1 MAKSI
6 CISIRICS
14 YLKYAKHVKATMLKP
29 QQLPHPS
36 YRVTNSPMLN
46 ISVANQPLADNELMA
61 AIDIGSNSF
70 HLAIARL
77 DHGEVRKV
85 TSMSE
90 KVQLAA
96 GLDENNILNAA
107 AERRGLECLSRFV
120 ARLDSVPPER
130 IRIVATNALRQ
141 AKNAEDF
148 IKRANAILPK
158 PIEII
163 AGREEARLIHLGVS
177 HTNASSDK
185 RLVMDIGGGSTE
197 FIIGKGFEPLLTESL
212 QMGCVAFTKKFFAD
226 GQITEKAFANAIA
239 AARKE
244 MLAINGQ
251 YQKTGWNSVI
261 GSSGTIK
268 AVRNVLVSKGW
279 SDEQERITYKG
290 VKKLEDLLITIGDV
304 NDIELE
310 GVKEHRKAVFPA
322 GVAVLRAAMKVLGI
336 DTIAYSDGAL
346 REGVMYDMLGRFAS
360 EDVRDRSVL
369 ALNKRYS
376 VDKKQARQVV
386 RTSRHLFKQVKD
398 ELQLTS
404 DDADLLRRA
413 AYLHEIGLAI
423 SHNNYHRHSAYLL
436 ENSDIPG
443 FSQVDQKRMS
453 QLMLSHRRK
462 LKSDMLE
469 QICLIG
475 GNQLI
480 YLCLLLRLAVLA
492 HHSRSE
498 YELPDMHLVV
508 TDTNCWQITV
518 STDKKH
524 YAFLFSDLEAEIEQF
539 AKWGIKLTVIEAQAQ
554 AE

>member
-1 MAKSI
+1 
-6 CISIRICS
+6 
-14 YLKYAKHVKATMLKP
+14 
-29 QQLPHPS
+29 
-36 YRVTNSPMLN
+36 MLN
-46 ISVANQPLADNELMA
+46 TLLENPPLADDELMA

-85 TSMSE
+85 VSMSE

-96 GLDENNILNAA
+96 GLDEHNILSAA
-107 AERRGLECLSRFV
+107 AARRGLDCLSRFV

-130 IRIVATNALRQ
+130 VRIVATNALRQ
-141 AKNAEDF
+141 AKNADDF
-148 IKRANAILPK
+148 IARANEILPK

-177 HTNASSDK
+177 HTNASSDQ
-185 RLVMDIGGGSTE
+185 RLVIDIGGGSTE
-197 FIIGKGFEPLLTESL
+197 FIIGKGFKPLLTESL

-226 GQITEKAFANAIA
+226 GQITEKAFSDAIA
-239 AARKE
+239 AARKQV
-244 MLAINGQ
+244 LAINGQ
-251 YQKTGWNSVI
+251 YQKTGWTSVI

-279 SDEQERITYKG
+279 ATEQECITYKG
-290 VKKLEDLLITIGDV
+290 IKKLEKLLIDIGDV
-304 NDIELE
+304 NNIELE

-322 GVAVLRAAMKVLGI
+322 GVAVLRATMKVLGI
-336 DTIAYSDGAL
+336 ETLAYSDGAL

-369 ALNKRYS
+369 AFIKRYS

-386 RTSRHLFKQVKD
+386 RTSRHLFRQVQD
-398 ELQLTS
+398 DLQLTN
-404 DDADLLRRA
+404 DDGDVLRRA

-423 SHNNYHRHSAYLL
+423 SHSNYHRHSAYLL

-443 FSQVDQKRMS
+443 FSQVDQKRMA
-453 QLMLSHRRK
+453 QLVLNHRRK
-462 LKSDMLE
+462 LKSDRLE
-469 QICLIG
+469 QICLLG
-475 GNQLI
+475 GNQLV
-480 YLCLLLRLAVLA
+480 YLCLLLRLAVSA

-498 YELPDMHLVV
+498 YDLPLMQLVV
-508 TDTNCWQITV
+508 IDGSHWQITV

-524 YAFLFSDLEAEIEQF
+524 YAFLYSDLHADIEQF
-539 AKWGIKLTVIEAQAQ
+539 AKWGMKLTVIES
-554 AE
+554 

>member
-1 MAKSI
+1 MFNN
-6 CISIRICS
+6 
-14 YLKYAKHVKATMLKP
+14 YLENP
-29 QQLPHPS
+29 
-36 YRVTNSPMLN
+36 
-46 ISVANQPLADNELMA
+46 PLAEDELMA

-70 HLAIARL
+70 HLAIGRL

-85 TSMSE
+85 VSMSE

-96 GLDENNILNAA
+96 GLDEHNILNAA
-107 AERRGLECLSRFV
+107 AVRRGLDCLSRFT

-130 IRIVATNALRQ
+130 VRIVATNALRQ
-141 AKNAEDF
+141 AKNADDF
-148 IKRANAILPK
+148 ITRANEILPK

-185 RLVMDIGGGSTE
+185 RLVIDIGGGSTE
-197 FIIGKGFEPLLTESL
+197 FIIGKSFEPLLTESL

-226 GQITEKAFANAIA
+226 GQITDIAFNNAIA

-244 MLAINGQ
+244 VLAISGQ
-251 YQKTGWNSVI
+251 YQKTGWTSVI

-279 SDEQERITYKG
+279 ANEQECITYEG
-290 VKKLEDLLITIGDV
+290 VKKLEKLLITIGDV

-322 GVAVLRAAMKVLGI
+322 GVAVLRATMKVLGI
-336 DTIAYSDGAL
+336 ETLAYSDGAL

-360 EDVRDRSVL
+360 EDVRDRSVM
-369 ALNKRYS
+369 ALIKRYS

-386 RTSRHLFKQVKD
+386 RTSRHLFRQVQSD
-398 ELQLTS
+398 LQLTN
-404 DDADLLRRA
+404 DDGDVLRRA

-423 SHNNYHRHSAYLL
+423 SHSNYHKHSAYLL

-443 FSQVDQKRMS
+443 FSQVDQKRMA

-462 LKSDMLE
+462 LKGDILE
-469 QICLIG
+469 QTCVLG
-475 GNQLI
+475 GDPLV
-480 YLCLLLRLAVLA
+480 YLSLLLRLAVLA

-498 YELPDMHLVV
+498 YELPLMRLVII
-508 TDTNCWQITV
+508 DTNHWQVTV

-524 YAFLFSDLEAEIEQF
+524 YAFLYSDLYADIEQF
-539 AKWGIKLTVIEAQAQ
+539 AKWGIKLSVIEAQ
-554 AE
+554 

>member
-1 MAKSI
+1 MHSN
-6 CISIRICS
+6 
-14 YLKYAKHVKATMLKP
+14 YLENPTLTEED
-29 QQLPHPS
+29 L
-36 YRVTNSPMLN
+36 L
-46 ISVANQPLADNELMA
+46 A

-70 HLAIARL
+70 HLAIARV

-85 TSMSE
+85 VSMSE

-96 GLDENNILNAA
+96 GLDENNILGADAA
-107 AERRGLECLSRFV
+107 RRGLDCLRSFV

-141 AKNAEDF
+141 AKNADDF
-148 IKRANAILPK
+148 INQANDILPK

-185 RLVMDIGGGSTE
+185 RLVVDIGGGSTE

-226 GQITEKAFANAIA
+226 GQITTTAFTQAIA

-244 MLAINGQ
+244 VLAIHGQ
-251 YQKTGWNSVI
+251 YQKTGWDSVI

-279 SDEQERITYKG
+279 ADQQERITYQG
-290 VKKLEDLLITIGDV
+290 VKKLEKLLITIGDV
-304 NDIELE
+304 NDIELV

-322 GVAVLRAAMKVLGI
+322 GVAVLRALMKVLGI
-336 DTIAYSDGAL
+336 ETIAYSDGAL

-369 ALNKRYS
+369 ALIKRYS

-386 RTSRHLFKQVKD
+386 RTSRHLFKQVKGD
-398 ELQLTS
+398 LQLNN
-404 DDADLLRRA
+404 DDGDVLRRA

-423 SHNNYHRHSAYLL
+423 SHSSYHKHSAYLL

-443 FSQVDQKRMS
+443 FSQVDQKRMA

-462 LKSDMLE
+462 LKGDLLE
-469 QICLIG
+469 QTCQLG
-475 GNQLI
+475 GDQLV

-498 YELPDMHLVV
+498 HELPDMRLVV
-508 TDTNCWQITV
+508 TDTNCWEITV

-524 YAFLFSDLEAEIEQF
+524 YAFLYVDLCAEIEQF
-539 AKWGIKLTVIEAQAQ
+539 AKWGVTLTVIEA
-554 AE
+554 E

>member
-1 MAKSI
+1 
-6 CISIRICS
+6 
-14 YLKYAKHVKATMLKP
+14 MLKT
-29 QQLPHPS
+29 QF
-36 YRVTNSPMLN
+36 TNPAL
-46 ISVANQPLADNELMA
+46 ANDELIA

-85 TSMSE
+85 VSLSE

-96 GLDENNILNAA
+96 GLNEHNILSAA
-107 AERRGLECLSRFV
+107 AERRGLDCLSRFV
-120 ARLDSVPPER
+120 ARLDSVPADR
-130 IRIVATNALRQ
+130 VRIVATNALRQ
-141 AKNAEDF
+141 AKNADDF

-185 RLVMDIGGGSTE
+185 RLVIDIGGGSTE
-197 FIIGKGFEPLLTESL
+197 FIIGKGFDPLLTESL

-226 GQITEKAFANAIA
+226 GKIIEKAFNTAIT

-244 MLAINGQ
+244 VLAISGQ

-290 VKKLEDLLITIGDV
+290 VKNLEKLLITLGDV
-304 NDIELE
+304 KDIELE

-322 GVAVLRAAMKVLGI
+322 GVAVLLATMKVLGI
-336 DTIAYSDGAL
+336 ETIAYSDGAL

-369 ALNKRYS
+369 SLIKRYS

-386 RTSRHLFKQVKD
+386 RTSRHLFKQVKN
-398 ELQLTS
+398 ELHLTS
-404 DDADLLRRA
+404 EDSDLLRSA
-413 AYLHEIGLAI
+413 AYL
-423 SHNNYHRHSAYLL
+423 
-436 ENSDIPG
+436 D
-443 FSQVDQKRMS
+443 
-453 QLMLSHRRK
+453 
-462 LKSDMLE
+462 
-469 QICLIG
+469 
-475 GNQLI
+475 
-480 YLCLLLRLAVLA
+480 
-492 HHSRSE
+492 
-498 YELPDMHLVV
+498 
-508 TDTNCWQITV
+508 
-518 STDKKH
+518 
-524 YAFLFSDLEAEIEQF
+524 
-539 AKWGIKLTVIEAQAQ
+539 
-554 AE
+554 